1 MSRAA
6 AAVAAPLRR
15 GGRLTPR
22 QSCALFSTFARKI
35 VGAEGNDAVVNF
47 VPDQTVPQAVNAQRC
62 LDGRYTA
69 VQLVSPDLI
78 GENEEAAR
86 VLNALASVR

>member
-6 AAVAAPLRR
+6 AAVAVLPAVA
-15 GGRLTPR
+15 GGQR
-22 QSCALFSTFARKI
+22 
-35 VGAEGNDAVVNF
+35 
-47 VPDQTVPQAVNAQRC
+47 AQRC
-62 LDGRYTA
+62 LHGRYTA

-86 VLNALASVR
+86 VLNALASVG